1 MFFSII
7 ILSISAALIY
17 AVLFVGRRGRNFP
30 HGPPTLPLIGN
41 LHQMPTKRA
50 HLKFT
55 EWAKQ
60 YGGIYSLKLGTGTA
74 VVLTDRRLI
83 KQLVDKKSSI
93 YSNRPPSYVGEGL
106 ITSGDHLL
114 IMNYGDLWRSFR
126 KIIHQYV
133 MESMVEKEH
142 TMLVNA
148 EAVQMIRDFCVAPE
162 QHMLHPKR
170 FSNSIIMSLLYG
182 VRTPSVETRHMKKL
196 YELMEKWSKVLH
208 LFELLWVE
216 GADIILKVMEPG
228 NTPPV
233 DIFPFL
239 HWVPERFLGMWVSR
253 AKNVSKEMN
262 GLYAEYLNLVIKRR
276 KEEGS
281 RESFMDKVLD
291 QNEKLNFNHH
301 QLYFLGGVMMEGG
314 SDTSSSIIIAFI
326 HAMTKWPEVQKKAQQ
341 EIDAVVGDDR
351 SPVWSDYSKL
361 PYVAQTVKESM
372 RWRPVV
378 PLAFPHALAED
389 DWIDGRFLPKGT
401 TVFINA
407 FGLPLDEQRFPNP
420 ETFDPD
426 HYAGVTALAPELA
439 AAADY
444 ESRDHYGYGSG
455 RRLCPGIHLAERNL
469 FLAISKLLW
478 GFSIMSGHDA
488 SGNAIEPDVSNET
501 GYSEG
506 FLVCAHPFAA
516 KVTPRSEARRA
527 TIMREFKNAE
537 VEVFSKYQVPAV

>member
-1 MFFSII
+1 
-7 ILSISAALIY
+7 
-17 AVLFVGRRGRNFP
+17 
-30 HGPPTLPLIGN
+30 
-41 LHQMPTKRA
+41 MPTKRA

-60 YGGIYSLKLGTGTA
+60 YGGMYSLKLGTGTA
-74 VVLTDRRLI
+74 VVLTDRRSI

-93 YSNRPPSYVGEGL
+93 YSNRPPSYVGKGI

-142 TMLVNA
+142 TRLVNA

-170 FSNSIIMSLLYG
+170 FSNSVIMSLLYG

-196 YELMEKWSKVLH
+196 YELMENWS
-208 LFELLWVE
+208 
-216 GADIILKVMEPG
+216 KVMEPG

-281 RESFMDKVLD
+281 RECSMDKVLD

-314 SDTSSSIIIAFI
+314 SDTSSSIIIAVI
-326 HAMTKWPEVQKKAQQ
+326 HAMTKWREVQKKAQQ

-351 SPVWSDYSKL
+351 SPL
-361 PYVAQTVKESM
+361 PADSAMQMIGLMAAS
-372 RWRPVV
+372 
-378 PLAFPHALAED
+378 FP
-389 DWIDGRFLPKGT
+389 RM
-401 TVFINA
+401 
-407 FGLPLDEQRFPNP
+407 
-420 ETFDPD
+420 FDPD

-478 GFSIMSGHDA
+478 GFSITPGHDA
-488 SGNAIEPDVSNET
+488 SGNANEPDISNET

-516 KVTPRSEARRA
+516 NVTPRSEARRA